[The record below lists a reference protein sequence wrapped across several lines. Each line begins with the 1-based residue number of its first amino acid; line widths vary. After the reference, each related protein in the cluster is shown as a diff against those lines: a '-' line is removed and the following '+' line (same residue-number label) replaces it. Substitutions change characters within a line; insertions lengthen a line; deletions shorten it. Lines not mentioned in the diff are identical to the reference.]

1 MFRHSSSEMKSEC
14 QRSAWQLASNIDGD
28 AWYGDSLRAILD
40 DVTAEQARAHP
51 IPNAHSILEIV
62 VHLNAWITFFSRAV
76 EGTPIPPW
84 PTMPKEL
91 DWPPVNVNDDEAWRE
106 SVRSL
111 LANHLQFAERIEHFG
126 DERLD
131 ETVPG
136 RRYNFSQLFQSAS
149 LHAAYHAG
157 QIALLKKML
166 T

>member
-1 MFRHSSSEMKSEC
+1 M
-14 QRSAWQLASNIDGD
+14 
-28 AWYGDSLRAILD
+28 
-40 DVTAEQARAHP
+40 
-51 IPNAHSILEIV
+51 PNAHSIFEIV
-62 VHLNAWITFFSRAV
+62 VHLDAWITFFSGAV

-84 PTMPKEL
+84 PTMPMEL

-111 LANHLQFAERIEHFG
+111 LANHLQFAERIEQFG
-126 DERLD
+126 DERLE

-166 T
+166 A